1 MTNSAR
7 ADVGPGKRRP
17 EGGRMR
23 RRRAALGAGRL
34 QDDDI
39 EAGGICIALSGT
51 GGEREELA

>member
-1 MTNSAR
+1 M
-7 ADVGPGKRRP
+7 P

-39 EAGGICIALSGT
+39 EAGGVCIALSGT